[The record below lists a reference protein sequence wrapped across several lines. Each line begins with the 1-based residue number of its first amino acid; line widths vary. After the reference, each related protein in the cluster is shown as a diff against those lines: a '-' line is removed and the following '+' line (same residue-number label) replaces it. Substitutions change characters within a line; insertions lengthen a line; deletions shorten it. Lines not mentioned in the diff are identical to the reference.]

1 MKQEVDF
8 HPAPQIEN
16 ILKRNE
22 LRHIL
27 SNAPM
32 AFITIPIVL
41 SMLIMTAL
49 FLYISQGQDP
59 VSSEIYIAY
68 TAAMVFLL
76 LMSAIL
82 NCYFYKRTRRKIFTP
97 LQQLAL
103 AARAI
108 QYGNYST
115 VVDYHSND
123 EMGELCSTF
132 RTMQSYLKDAIAATA
147 HASTSR
153 EILFSGIAHDL
164 RTPLTAIMGY
174 TEALQLGLGKTPAK
188 RAEYLDSIASCAD
201 DLSKLINEL
210 SLYNKLSSS
219 RITCHTKPTNFSVAV
234 KNFFHD
240 DRQYLKS
247 KKVTVHFDTDNTVMA
262 LLDEREFQRV
272 LSNLLVNTIK
282 YRDKGSSNI
291 WISIHKDGKYAVF
304 SYEDDGP
311 GVPKEKLS
319 HIFEAFYRTDEAR
332 SKTSNGSG
340 LGLAIVSEIVTAHH
354 GHYRASSDR
363 GLKLIFDIPLAEGS
377 LK

>member
-1 MKQEVDF
+1 MNREHEFD
-8 HPAPQIEN
+8 PAPPIEN
-16 ILKRNE
+16 ILKRNK
-22 LRHIL
+22 LRYIL
-27 SNAPM
+27 LNAPM
-32 AFITIPIVL
+32 AFIVIPILL
-41 SMLIMTAL
+41 SLLIMSAL
-49 FLYISQGQDP
+49 FLYISHGQDP
-59 VSSEIYIAY
+59 ISEEIYMAY
-68 TAAMVFLL
+68 TAAMLL
-76 LMSAIL
+76 LLLLSAAL
-82 NCYFYKRTRRKIFTP
+82 NYYFYKRTRKKIFTP

-103 AARAI
+103 AAQAI
-108 QYGNYST
+108 QYGNYSA

-147 HASTSR
+147 HATTSR

-174 TEALQLGLGKTPAK
+174 TEALQLGMGKTPEK
-188 RAEYLDSIASCAD
+188 RAEYLGAIASCAD

-219 RITCHTKPTNFSVAV
+219 RITCHPKPTNFSSAV
-234 KNFFHD
+234 KSFIHE

-247 KKVTVHFDTDNTVMA
+247 KQVSVHFDTDNSVIA
-262 LLDEREFQRV
+262 LLDEREFQRI
-272 LSNLLVNTIK
+272 LSNLLANTIK
-282 YRDKGSSNI
+282 YRDKESSEI
-291 WISIHKDGKYAVF
+291 FISIRRDGKYAVF

-311 GVPKEKLS
+311 GVPKEKLA

-354 GHYRASSDR
+354 GHYRASSEK
-363 GLKLIFDIPLAEGS
+363 GLKLIFDIPLSEGS
-377 LK
+377 L